1 MEIRFPAC
9 GDTPYYLGEIGFSR
23 EGGKIIIQV
32 IHPEKNYAKAH
43 YEIDAVRFNQMADM
57 LLSEP
62 G

>member
-9 GDTPYYLGEIGFSR
+9 GETPSYLGEIGFSR
-23 EGGKIIIQV
+23 VGDKIVIQV
-32 IHPEKNYAKAH
+32 IHPEKNYEKAR
-43 YEIDAVRFNQMADM
+43 YEIEAVRFNQMADM